1 MLAVG
6 PVAILPSPVWA
17 ALPSTNPATPSFSTQ
32 NGTASLT
39 VVGSVATIS
48 TSDRAVLQWNA
59 GAFNIAVGEAYNFQ
73 MPAGGA
79 VLNRVGTTGAVPA
92 PDTATIAGQ
101 IDSNGRVFILAPGGT
116 IDVQKGAT
124 VTATG
129 GLVLST
135 LNEDNGSFLTSGNL
149 VLIPGATGNGAIT
162 IGVNGAGAAPVFTST
177 LTAVGGSL
185 SFGSANASGDVSI
198 KSVTAATAL
207 SLAASGNVRV
217 AGNLTATATN
227 SDITQGGGGTIS
239 VGDTTL
245 MTKLATF
252 TTTGSNSI
260 TLDNAGNDFSNIS
273 LNTAVGTA
281 AAGAVVVKDVS
292 DIYLSN
298 STLGGSL
305 AVTAVGA
312 ILDPAA
318 VSALGAPSILSVG
331 TISVLG
337 NAEFNNTGAVSRA
350 PVSISQN
357 STVGGVLSGTVSN
370 NSSFSFV
377 GLGNVKSGNISALGT
392 SGSVTI
398 NTTGSI
404 TSVAGT
410 TVAASGNSGTNGG
423 GINLIGSEINTS
435 AGTLSAGTVGA
446 INNAPNNRAGSVS
459 LNATAGNIT
468 IGTVNANRTV
478 TLTAAA
484 GNITQALGSVI
495 TTTATS
501 MTHSATALGN
511 IDLSGSNSL
520 EASGV
525 VRLTGASAVLGN
537 NKSVTLGTTSLTGD
551 LTVNAVGAAT
561 NVTLGTGA
569 GTAAQALTIGG
580 NLSINV
586 INGTALAPTANTGN
600 IGDNDYSAVNL
611 FGSLNLVTSGGN
623 VQLNAAT
630 ANGALAPSVR
640 YGTVSVANPAGTA
653 AGTVA
658 VAETTTLNLGNV
670 TATTL
675 TASSIQ
681 GGVIDSG
688 NLSVS
693 GAATFAVTGNNSI
706 TLDSAANS
714 FGTLNVAGNGQ
725 ASVAANSNVAIGTGT
740 VLTGNLAVSTS
751 AGKNITV
758 DAVAITGGLTLASG
772 GTVDFINTPAPATTA
787 PVSVSGD
794 LSVTASGGAIAQ
806 TGTGGLIVGGTTSVS
821 AGNSTA
827 SAAVTLGGAND
838 FNAVM
843 LNNSTGAVTI
853 NDVSNL
859 TISGS
864 AAGTVTVKAGGG
876 NLANTWNLTLGNL
889 TVGSLI
895 AEAANG
901 SAGNS
906 GTITQATG
914 TSVKSFDLARFTT
927 NNANI
932 VVGNAG
938 NNFGRVELF
947 VNSTDGSRTVTLVEE
962 GTLRLGNLSSRGTTT
977 LTSRSGS
984 IVEDSDMDTI
994 VTNNGT
1000 LSLNAPNGSVL
1011 VGGTT
1016 TRNLVTVTSTARP
1029 APSANYDVTVVKAL
1043 PGAVVGTSLDGLT
1056 TTRFAITSGNIVTAN
1071 ISAPSG
1077 AASIQSSTLPG
1088 LSDQNNTNR
1097 QNVQNGV
1104 VSTTNLT
1111 LGNTNVNSLSVTAA
1125 SNIAQSAALRI
1136 FGSASFKATNNITLT
1151 NTGNNFGRVS
1161 LETTT
1166 ASRNITITEAG
1177 TLNLGTVKMPGAST
1191 GSFTATSVGGDI
1203 IDTGLAGLVIG
1214 GTTGAVPAVGTGV
1227 VTLNATAGN
1236 IVIDDPT
1243 SEFATTGGVV
1253 FNANNVTLAPLG
1265 SVALVL
1271 GSAAAPAI
1279 ATGNLTVTTALPS
1292 GNILSAGSVQAGG
1305 DASFQAASANIAL
1318 TGAANKFGTVR
1329 FVGQAVSL
1337 IESDDT
1343 AIVTGSTAL
1352 QSASISSGGN
1362 ISLVNRGGIVSFNG
1376 VSTTL
1381 SASGNITLPKLMQ
1394 AVGVLTVNASGTK
1407 DLSALSKSADLQGK
1421 DPNNSGTGAYLPP
1434 GQ

>member
-1 MLAVG
+1 MTAPLLAAKPWPEAVPATKNLLASPWSLPLAAQLLGVNQSHTHVITSMKNRPNVSLSLRKLFTAMLAVG

-17 ALPSTNPATPSFSTQ
+17 ALPTSASFAVQ
-32 NGTASLT
+32 NGSASVSTL
-39 VVGSVATIS
+39 GSVATIS
-48 TSDRAVLQWNA
+48 TSDRAVLQWGA
-59 GAFNIAVGEAYNFQ
+59 GNFTIAAGEAYNFQ

-79 VLNRVGTTGAVPA
+79 VLNRVGTSAA
-92 PDTATIAGQ
+92 ADTARIGGQ
-101 IDSNGRVFILAPGGT
+101 IDSNGRVFILAPGGA
-116 IDVQKGAT
+116 INVQQGAT

-149 VLIPGATGNGAIT
+149 VLIPGATGNGFIS
-162 IGVNGAGAAPVFTST
+162 IGAPNGVDVGASTAAPVFTST
-177 LTAVGGSL
+177 LTAVGGNLSL
-185 SFGSANASGDVSI
+185 ASVNASGDVSV
-198 KSVTAATAL
+198 KSVTAATPL
-207 SLAASGNVRV
+207 ILAANGNVRV
-217 AGNLTATATN
+217 AGNLMVTATN
-227 SDITQGGGGTIS
+227 SDILQAHAAGTIS

-252 TTTGSNSI
+252 TTTGSNNI
-260 TLDNAGNDFSNIS
+260 TLDNVGNDFSNIS
-273 LNTAVGTA
+273 LNTAAALTA
-281 AAGAVVVKDVS
+281 TGAVVVKDAS

-305 AVTAVGA
+305 AVTAAGYSTLPAIATVGT
-312 ILDPAA
+312 
-318 VSALGAPSILSVG
+318 LSVA
-331 TISVLG
+331 G
-337 NAEFNNTGAVSRA
+337 NADFSNTGAVTRTS
-350 PVSISQN
+350 VSITQN
-357 STVGGVLSGTVSN
+357 STIGGTLSGTVSN
-370 NSSFSFV
+370 NTSFSFT
-377 GLGNVKSGNISALGT
+377 GLGNVTVGSISAVGGNST
-392 SGSVTI
+392 AITV
-398 NTTGSI
+398 NTTGNVTLAA
-404 TSVAGT
+404 TSTLSTQGNNGT
-410 TVAASGNSGTNGG
+410 GGG
-423 GINLIGSEINTS
+423 GINLTGLSVNTS
-435 AGTLSAGTVGA
+435 GGTITAG
-446 INNAPNNRAGSVS
+446 NATRAGSVT
-459 LNATAGNIT
+459 LNATAGNL
-468 IGTVNANRTV
+468 TVGSISSNRTI
-478 TLTAAA
+478 TLRAAA
-484 GNITQALGSVI
+484 GNITQASGSVLSSS
-495 TTTATS
+495 TAS
-501 MTHSATALGN
+501 MTHVASALGN
-511 IDLSGSNSL
+511 IDLSGANAL
-520 EASGV
+520 ETSGV
-525 VRLTGASAVLGN
+525 VQLSGASAVLAN
-537 NKSVTLGTTSLTGD
+537 TNSITLGTTALTGD

-586 INGTALAPTANTGN
+586 VNGPALAPTANSGN
-600 IGDNDYSAVNL
+600 IADNDYSAVNL
-611 FGSLNLVTSGGN
+611 FGNLNLVTSGGN

-640 YGTVSVANPAGTA
+640 YGTVSVANPTGTA

-670 TATTL
+670 TATSL
-675 TASSIQ
+675 TASSLQ
-681 GGVIDSG
+681 GGIIDSG
-688 NLSVS
+688 NVTVS
-693 GAATFAVTGNNSI
+693 GAATFAVTGNNSL
-706 TLDSAANS
+706 TLDSAANT

-725 ASVAANSNVAIGTGT
+725 AAITSNSSVAIGTGT
-740 VLTGNLAVSTS
+740 VLTGNLAVTTS
-751 AGKNITV
+751 AGNSITI
-758 DAVAITGGLTLASG
+758 DAVAITGGLSLTSG
-772 GTVDFINTPAPATTA
+772 GAVDFNNATAT
-787 PVSVSGD
+787 SVSGD
-794 LSVTASGGAIAQ
+794 LSATASAGTITQ
-806 TGTGGLIVGGTTSVS
+806 TGVGGLTVGGTTSVS
-821 AGNSTA
+821 AGNATVVQ
-827 SAAVTLGGAND
+827 AVTLGGANE
-838 FNAVM
+838 FNTVA

-859 TISGS
+859 TVSGS
-864 AAGTVTVKAGGG
+864 AAGVVTVKAGGG
-876 NLANTWNLTLGNL
+876 SLANTWNLTLGNL
-889 TVGSLI
+889 TVGSLV

-906 GTITQATG
+906 GTITQASG
-914 TSVKSFDLARFTT
+914 TTVSSFGLAKFTS

-947 VNSTDGSRTVTLVEE
+947 VNNTDGSRTVTLVEE
-962 GTLRLGNLSSRGTTT
+962 GTLRLGNLSSRGTAT
-977 LTSRSGS
+977 LTSRTGS
-984 IVEDSDMDTI
+984 ILEDPDASVV

-1000 LSLNAPNGSVL
+1000 LNLNAANGSVL
-1011 VGGTT
+1011 IGNTT
-1016 TRNLVTVTSTARP
+1016 TRN
-1029 APSANYDVTVVKAL
+1029 
-1043 PGAVVGTSLDGLT
+1043 GAFT
-1056 TTRFAITSGNIVTAN
+1056 TGGNVVTAN

-1077 AASIQSSTLPG
+1077 AAAVQSSA
-1088 LSDQNNTNR
+1088 
-1097 QNVQNGV
+1097 
-1104 VSTTNLT
+1104 NLT
-1111 LGNTNVNSLSVTAA
+1111 LGNTNVNSLTAV
-1125 SNIAQSAALRI
+1125 SGNNLAQSAALKV
-1136 FGSASFKATNNITLT
+1136 FGSASFKATNNVTLT

-1161 LETTT
+1161 LETTIT
-1166 ASRNITITEAG
+1166 SRNITITEAG
-1177 TLNLGTVKMPGAST
+1177 TLNLGTVVMPASAT
-1191 GSFTATSVGGDI
+1191 GSFTATSVSGDI
-1203 IDTGLAGLVIG
+1203 IDTGLANLRIG
-1214 GTTGAVPAVGTGV
+1214 GTTAAVGSGV

-1243 SEFATTGGVV
+1243 TEFATTGGVV

-1265 SVALVL
+1265 TVALVL

-1279 ATGNLTVTTALPS
+1279 ATGNLTVTTALPT
-1292 GNILSAGSVQAGG
+1292 GNITSAGSVQAGG

>member
-1 MLAVG
+1 MKNRPNVSLSLRKLFTAMLAVG

-17 ALPSTNPATPSFSTQ
+17 ALPTSASFAIQ
-32 NGTASLT
+32 NGSASVSTL
-39 VVGSVATIS
+39 GSVATIS
-48 TSDRAVLQWNA
+48 TSDRAVLQWGA
-59 GAFNIAVGEAYNFQ
+59 GNFVIAAGEAYNFQ

-79 VLNRVGTTGAVPA
+79 VLNRVGTSAA
-92 PDTATIAGQ
+92 SDTATIAGQ

-116 IDVQKGAT
+116 INVHQGAT

-149 VLIPGATGNGAIT
+149 VLIPGAAGNGSIS
-162 IGVNGAGAAPVFTST
+162 IGIPNPAPGASTAAPVFTST
-177 LTAVGGSL
+177 LTAVGGALSL
-185 SFGSANASGDVSI
+185 ASVNASGDVSV
-198 KSVTAATAL
+198 KSVNAATAL
-207 SLAASGNVRV
+207 SLAANGNVRV
-217 AGNLTATATN
+217 AGNLAVTATN
-227 SDITQGGGGTIS
+227 SDITQGAGGTIS
-239 VGDTTL
+239 VGDTTF

-260 TLDNAGNDFSNIS
+260 TLDNVGNDFSNIS
-273 LNTAVGTA
+273 LNTAVGLTP
-281 AAGAVVVKDVS
+281 AGAVIVKDVS
-292 DIYLSN
+292 DVYLSN

-305 AVTAVGA
+305 AVTAAGYSTLAA
-312 ILDPAA
+312 IAT
-318 VSALGAPSILSVG
+318 VG
-331 TISVLG
+331 TVAVAG
-337 NAEFNNTGAVSRA
+337 NADFSTTGTITRTG
-350 PVSISQN
+350 VSISQN

-370 NSSFSFV
+370 NSSFSFT
-377 GLGNVKSGNISALGT
+377 GLGNVTIGNIAASVTAATGT
-392 SGSVTI
+392 SGGVTI
-398 NTTGSI
+398 NTTGAI
-404 TSVAGT
+404 TSAAGT
-410 TVAASGNSGTNGG
+410 TVATSGNNSTSSS
-423 GINLIGSEINTS
+423 ISLIGSSVNTS

-446 INNAPNNRAGSVS
+446 INPAGRGGSVS
-459 LNATAGNIT
+459 INATAGNIT
-468 IGTVNANRTV
+468 VGAINSNRTV
-478 TLTAAA
+478 TLSAAA
-484 GNITQALGSVI
+484 GNITQAAGTVI
-495 TTTATS
+495 TTTTGA

-511 IDLSGSNSL
+511 IDLSGANSL
-520 EASGV
+520 EGTGV
-525 VRLTGASAVLGN
+525 VRLTGASAVLAN
-537 NKSVTLGTTSLTGD
+537 TNSLTLGTTSLTGD

-569 GTAAQALTIGG
+569 GTAAQALSIGG

-600 IGDNDYSAVNL
+600 ISDNDYSAVNL
-611 FGSLNLVTSGGN
+611 FGNLNLVTSGGN
-623 VQLNAAT
+623 VVLNAAT
-630 ANGALAPSVR
+630 ANGALAPSIR
-640 YGTVSVANPAGTA
+640 YGTVNVSNPTGTA
-653 AGTVA
+653 AGSVA
-658 VAETTTLNLGNV
+658 IAETTTVNLGNV
-670 TATTL
+670 KATTL
-675 TASSIQ
+675 TASSLQ
-681 GGVIDSG
+681 GGIIDSG
-688 NLSVS
+688 NVTVS

-706 TLDSAANS
+706 TLDSAAS
-714 FGTLNVAGNGQ
+714 TFGTLNVAGNGQ
-725 ASVAANSNVAIGTGT
+725 ASVTSNSSVAIGTGT
-740 VLTGNLAVSTS
+740 VLTGNLAVTTS
-751 AGKNITV
+751 AGNNITV
-758 DAVAITGGLTLASG
+758 DAVAITGGLTLAAG
-772 GTVDFINTPAPATTA
+772 GAVDFNNATAT
-787 PVSVSGD
+787 SVSGD
-794 LSVTASGGAIAQ
+794 LSATASGGTITQ
-806 TGTGGLIVGGTTSVS
+806 TGLGGLTVGGTTSVS
-821 AGNSTA
+821 AGNATVA
-827 SAAVTLGGAND
+827 QAVTLGGTNE
-838 FNAVM
+838 FNSVV

-864 AAGTVTVKAGGG
+864 AAGTVTAKAGGG
-876 NLANTWNLTLGNL
+876 ALANTWNLTLGNL
-889 TVGSLI
+889 TVGSII

-914 TSVKSFDLARFTT
+914 TSVNSFGLAKFTT
-927 NNANI
+927 TNANI
-932 VVGNAG
+932 VLGNSG

-947 VNSTDGSRTVTLVEE
+947 VNSTDASRTVTLVEE
-962 GTLRLGNLSSRGTTT
+962 GTIRLGNLNSRGTST
-977 LTSRSGS
+977 LTSRTGS
-984 IVEDSDMDTI
+984 ILEDPDANAN

-1000 LSLNAPNGSVL
+1000 LLLNAANGSVL
-1011 VGGTT
+1011 IGNTT
-1016 TRNLVTVTSTARP
+1016 TRN
-1029 APSANYDVTVVKAL
+1029 
-1043 PGAVVGTSLDGLT
+1043 GAFT
-1056 TTRFAITSGNIVTAN
+1056 TTGNVVTAN

-1077 AASIQSSTLPG
+1077 AAAVQSSA
-1088 LSDQNNTNR
+1088 
-1097 QNVQNGV
+1097 
-1104 VSTTNLT
+1104 NLT
-1111 LGNTNVNSLSVTAA
+1111 LGTTNVNSLTAV
-1125 SNIAQSAALRI
+1125 SGNNLAQSAALRV

-1151 NTGNNFGRVS
+1151 NTGNNFGRIS

-1177 TLNLGTVKMPGAST
+1177 TLNLGTVVMPASST
-1191 GSFTATSVGGDI
+1191 GSFTATSVSGDI
-1203 IDTGLAGLVIG
+1203 IDTGLANLRIG
-1214 GTTGAVPAVGTGV
+1214 GTTAAVGSGV

-1243 SEFATTGGVV
+1243 TEFATTGGVV

-1265 SVALVL
+1265 TVALVL

-1279 ATGNLTVTTALPS
+1279 ATGNLTVTTALPT
-1292 GNILSAGSVQAGG
+1292 GTITSAGSVQAGG

>member
-1 MLAVG
+1 MKNRPNVSLSLRKLFTAMLAVG

-17 ALPSTNPATPSFSTQ
+17 ALPTSASFAIQ
-32 NGTASLT
+32 NGSASVSTL
-39 VVGSVATIS
+39 GSVATIS
-48 TSDRAVLQWNA
+48 TSDRAVLQWGA
-59 GAFNIAVGEAYNFQ
+59 GNFVIAAGEAYNFQ

-79 VLNRVGTTGAVPA
+79 VLNRVGTSAA
-92 PDTATIAGQ
+92 SDTATIAGQ

-116 IDVQKGAT
+116 INVHQGAT

-149 VLIPGATGNGAIT
+149 VLIPGAAGNGSIS
-162 IGVNGAGAAPVFTST
+162 IGIPNPAPGASTAAPVFTST
-177 LTAVGGSL
+177 LTAVGGALSL
-185 SFGSANASGDVSI
+185 ASVNASGDVSV
-198 KSVTAATAL
+198 KSVNAATAL
-207 SLAASGNVRV
+207 SLAANGNVRV
-217 AGNLTATATN
+217 AGNLAVTATN
-227 SDITQGGGGTIS
+227 SDITQGAGGTIS
-239 VGDTTL
+239 VGDTTF

-260 TLDNAGNDFSNIS
+260 TLDNVGNDFSNIS
-273 LNTAVGTA
+273 LNTAVGLTP
-281 AAGAVVVKDVS
+281 AGAVIVKDVS
-292 DIYLSN
+292 DVYLSN

-305 AVTAVGA
+305 AVTAAGYSTLAAIATVGTVAVAGNADFSTTGA
-312 ILDPAA
+312 I
-318 VSALGAPSILSVG
+318 
-331 TISVLG
+331 TR
-337 NAEFNNTGAVSRA
+337 TG
-350 PVSISQN
+350 VSISQN

-370 NSSFSFV
+370 NSSFSFT
-377 GLGNVKSGNISALGT
+377 GLGNVTIGNIAASVTAATGT
-392 SGSVTI
+392 SGGVTI
-398 NTTGSI
+398 NTTGAI
-404 TSVAGT
+404 TSAAGT
-410 TVAASGNSGTNGG
+410 TVATSGNNSTSSS
-423 GINLIGSEINTS
+423 ISLIGSSVNTS

-446 INNAPNNRAGSVS
+446 INPAGRGGSVS
-459 LNATAGNIT
+459 INATAGNIT
-468 IGTVNANRTV
+468 VGAINSNRTV
-478 TLTAAA
+478 TLSAAA
-484 GNITQALGSVI
+484 GNITQAAGTVI
-495 TTTATS
+495 TTTTGA

-511 IDLSGSNSL
+511 IDLSGANSL
-520 EASGV
+520 EGTGV
-525 VRLTGASAVLGN
+525 VRLTGASAVLAN
-537 NKSVTLGTTSLTGD
+537 TNSLTLGTTSLTGD

-569 GTAAQALTIGG
+569 GTAAQALSIGG

-600 IGDNDYSAVNL
+600 ISDNDYSAVNL
-611 FGSLNLVTSGGN
+611 FGNLNLVTSGGN
-623 VQLNAAT
+623 VVLNAAT
-630 ANGALAPSVR
+630 ANGALAPSIR
-640 YGTVSVANPAGTA
+640 YGTVNVSNPTGTA
-653 AGTVA
+653 AGSVA
-658 VAETTTLNLGNV
+658 IAETTTVNLGNV
-670 TATTL
+670 KATTL
-675 TASSIQ
+675 TASSLQ
-681 GGVIDSG
+681 GGIIDSG
-688 NLSVS
+688 NVTVS

-706 TLDSAANS
+706 TLDSAAS
-714 FGTLNVAGNGQ
+714 TFGTLNVAGNGQ
-725 ASVAANSNVAIGTGT
+725 ASVTSNSSVAIGTGT
-740 VLTGNLAVSTS
+740 VLTGNLAVTTS
-751 AGKNITV
+751 AGNNITV
-758 DAVAITGGLTLASG
+758 DAVAITGGLTLAAG
-772 GTVDFINTPAPATTA
+772 GAVDFNNATAT
-787 PVSVSGD
+787 SVSGD
-794 LSVTASGGAIAQ
+794 LSATASGGTITQ
-806 TGTGGLIVGGTTSVS
+806 TGLGGLTVGGTTSVS
-821 AGNSTA
+821 AGNATVA
-827 SAAVTLGGAND
+827 QAVTLGGTNE
-838 FNAVM
+838 FNSVV

-864 AAGTVTVKAGGG
+864 AAGTVTAKAGGG
-876 NLANTWNLTLGNL
+876 ALANTWNLTLGNL
-889 TVGSLI
+889 TVGSII

-914 TSVKSFDLARFTT
+914 TSVNSFGLAKFTT
-927 NNANI
+927 TNANI
-932 VVGNAG
+932 VLGNSG

-947 VNSTDGSRTVTLVEE
+947 VNSTDASRTVTLVEE
-962 GTLRLGNLSSRGTTT
+962 GTIRLGNLNSRGTST
-977 LTSRSGS
+977 LTSRTGS
-984 IVEDSDMDTI
+984 ILEDPDANAN

-1000 LSLNAPNGSVL
+1000 LLLNAANGSVL
-1011 VGGTT
+1011 IGNTT
-1016 TRNLVTVTSTARP
+1016 TRN
-1029 APSANYDVTVVKAL
+1029 
-1043 PGAVVGTSLDGLT
+1043 GAFT
-1056 TTRFAITSGNIVTAN
+1056 TTGNVVTAN

-1077 AASIQSSTLPG
+1077 AAAVQSSA
-1088 LSDQNNTNR
+1088 
-1097 QNVQNGV
+1097 
-1104 VSTTNLT
+1104 NLT
-1111 LGNTNVNSLSVTAA
+1111 LGTTNVNSLTAV
-1125 SNIAQSAALRI
+1125 SGNNLAQSAALRV

-1151 NTGNNFGRVS
+1151 NTGNNFGRIS

-1177 TLNLGTVKMPGAST
+1177 TLNLGTVVMPASST
-1191 GSFTATSVGGDI
+1191 GSFTATSVSGDI
-1203 IDTGLAGLVIG
+1203 IDTGLANLRIG
-1214 GTTGAVPAVGTGV
+1214 GTTAAVGSGV

-1243 SEFATTGGVV
+1243 TEFATTGGVV

-1265 SVALVL
+1265 TVALVL

-1279 ATGNLTVTTALPS
+1279 ATGNLTVTTALPT
-1292 GNILSAGSVQAGG
+1292 GTITSAGSVQAGG

-1376 VSTTL
+1376 ASTTL

>member
-1 MLAVG
+1 MTAPLLAAKPWPEAVPATKNLLASPWSLPLAAQLLGVNQSHTHVITSMKNRPNVSLSLRKLFTAMLAVG

-17 ALPSTNPATPSFSTQ
+17 ALPTSASFAVQ
-32 NGTASLT
+32 NGSASVSTL
-39 VVGSVATIS
+39 GSVATIS
-48 TSDRAVLQWNA
+48 TSDRAVLQWGA
-59 GAFNIAVGEAYNFQ
+59 GNFTIAAGEAYNFQ

-79 VLNRVGTTGAVPA
+79 VLNRVGTSAA
-92 PDTATIAGQ
+92 ADTARIGGQ
-101 IDSNGRVFILAPGGT
+101 IDSNGRVFILAPGGA
-116 IDVQKGAT
+116 INVQQGAT

-149 VLIPGATGNGAIT
+149 VLIPGATGNGFIS
-162 IGVNGAGAAPVFTST
+162 IGAPNGVDVGASTAAPVFTST
-177 LTAVGGSL
+177 LTAVGGNLSL
-185 SFGSANASGDVSI
+185 ASVNASGDVSVT
-198 KSVTAATAL
+198 SVTAATPL
-207 SLAASGNVRV
+207 ILAANGNVRV
-217 AGNLTATATN
+217 AGNLMVTATN
-227 SDITQGGGGTIS
+227 SDILQAHAAGTIS

-252 TTTGSNSI
+252 TTTGSNNI
-260 TLDNAGNDFSNIS
+260 TLDNVGNDFSNIS
-273 LNTAVGTA
+273 LNTAAALTA
-281 AAGAVVVKDVS
+281 TGAVVVKDVS

-305 AVTAVGA
+305 AVTAVGYSTLPA
-312 ILDPAA
+312 IAT
-318 VSALGAPSILSVG
+318 VGTLSVA
-331 TISVLG
+331 G
-337 NAEFNNTGAVSRA
+337 NADFSNTGAVTRTS
-350 PVSISQN
+350 VSISQN
-357 STVGGVLSGTVSN
+357 STVGGVLSGMVSN
-370 NSSFSFV
+370 NSSYSFT
-377 GLGNVKSGNISALGT
+377 GLGNVTIGNITALGT

-398 NTTGSI
+398 NTTGNIVS
-404 TSVAGT
+404 ANGT
-410 TVAASGNSGTNGG
+410 TVAASGNNATNGG
-423 GINLIGSEINTS
+423 GINLIGTAINTS

-446 INNAPNNRAGSVS
+446 INLVNTSRAGSVS
-459 LNATAGNIT
+459 INATAGNIT
-468 IGTVNANRTV
+468 VGAINANRTV
-478 TLTAAA
+478 TLSAAA
-484 GNITQALGSVI
+484 GNVTQAANTII
-495 TTTATS
+495 TTTTNGT
-501 MTHSATALGN
+501 MTHSVTALGN
-511 IDLSGSNSL
+511 IDLSGSNSF
-520 EASGV
+520 EGTGV
-525 VRLTGASAVLGN
+525 IRQTGASSVLTN
-537 NKSVTLGTTSLTGD
+537 TNSITLGTTSLTGD

-569 GTAAQALTIGG
+569 GTGAQALTIGG

-586 INGTALAPTANTGN
+586 VNFIASAPTANSGS

-611 FGSLNLVTSGGN
+611 FGNLNLVTSGGN

-640 YGTVSVANPAGTA
+640 YGTVSVANPTATA

-670 TATTL
+670 TATSL
-675 TASSIQ
+675 TASSLQ
-681 GGVIDSG
+681 GGIIDSG
-688 NLSVS
+688 NVTVS

-706 TLDSAANS
+706 MLDSANNS

-725 ASVAANSNVAIGTGT
+725 AAITSNSSVAIGTGT
-740 VLTGNLAVSTS
+740 VLTGNLAVTTS

-758 DAVAITGGLTLASG
+758 DAVALTGGLTLASG
-772 GTVDFINTPAPATTA
+772 GTVDFINNAA
-787 PVSVSGD
+787 VSSVSGD
-794 LSVTASGGAIAQ
+794 LSATASGGAISQSGA
-806 TGTGGLIVGGTTSVS
+806 GGLTVGGTTSVS

-827 SAAVTLGGAND
+827 AAAVTLGGTNE
-838 FNAVM
+838 FNTVA

-864 AAGTVTVKAGGG
+864 AAGTVTAKAGGG
-876 NLANTWNLTLGNL
+876 ALANTWNLTLGNL
-889 TVGSLI
+889 TVGSI
-895 AEAANG
+895 VAEAANG

-906 GTITQATG
+906 GTITQAAG
-914 TSVKSFDLARFTT
+914 TSVNSFGLAKFNTT
-927 NNANI
+927 NNNI
-932 VVGNAG
+932 VLGNAG
-938 NNFGRVELF
+938 NNFGRVE
-947 VNSTDGSRTVTLVEE
+947 VTVGSTDGSRTVTVVEE
-962 GTLRLGNLSSRGTTT
+962 GTMRLGNLSSRGTAT
-977 LTSRSGS
+977 LTSRTGS
-984 IVEDSDMDTI
+984 ILEDPDASVG

-1000 LSLNAPNGSVL
+1000 LNLNAANGSVL
-1011 VGGTT
+1011 IGNTT
-1016 TRNLVTVTSTARP
+1016 TRT
-1029 APSANYDVTVVKAL
+1029 
-1043 PGAVVGTSLDGLT
+1043 GLFT
-1056 TTRFAITSGNIVTAN
+1056 TTGNVVAVN
-1071 ISAPSG
+1071 ASAPSG
-1077 AASIQSSTLPG
+1077 AVA
-1088 LSDQNNTNR
+1088 
-1097 QNVQNGV
+1097 VQ
-1104 VSTTNLT
+1104 STTVSAGVASGANIT
-1111 LGNTNVNSLSVTAA
+1111 LGNISANSLVVA
-1125 SNIAQSAALRI
+1125 SANNISQTAALRV
-1136 FGSASFKATNNITLT
+1136 FGSASFKATGNVTLT

-1177 TLNLGTVKMPGAST
+1177 TLNLGTVAMPASAT
-1191 GSFTATSVGGDI
+1191 GSFTATSVSGDI
-1203 IDTGLAGLVIG
+1203 IDTGLANLRIG
-1214 GTTGAVPAVGTGV
+1214 GTTAAVGSGV

-1243 SEFATTGGVV
+1243 TEFATTGGVV

-1265 SVALVL
+1265 TVALVL

-1279 ATGNLTVTTALPS
+1279 ATGNLTVTTALPT
-1292 GNILSAGSVQAGG
+1292 GNITSAGSVQAGG

>member
-1 MLAVG
+1 MPAPLLAAKAWPEAVPAAKNLLASLGSLPLAARLLGVNQSHTHVITSMKNRPNVSLSLRKLFTAMLAVG

-17 ALPSTNPATPSFSTQ
+17 ALPSSASFAIQ
-32 NGTASLT
+32 NGSASVSTL
-39 VVGSVATIS
+39 GSVATIS
-48 TSDRAVLQWNA
+48 TSDRAVLQWGA
-59 GAFNIAVGEAYNFQ
+59 GNFTIAAGEAYNFQ

-79 VLNRVGTTGAVPA
+79 VLNRVGTSVAV
-92 PDTATIAGQ
+92 DTATIAGQ

-116 IDVQKGAT
+116 INVHQGAT

-149 VLIPGATGNGAIT
+149 VLIPGASGNGSIS
-162 IGVNGAGAAPVFTST
+162 IGIPNPAPGALTTAPVFTSS

-185 SFGSANASGDVSI
+185 SLASVNASGDVSV
-198 KSVTAATAL
+198 KSVTAATPL
-207 SLAASGNVRV
+207 SLAANGNVRV
-217 AGNLTATATN
+217 AGNLMVTATN
-227 SDITQGGGGTIS
+227 SDITQGVGGTIS

-273 LNTAVGTA
+273 LNTAVGLTP
-281 AAGAVVVKDVS
+281 AGTVTVKDSS
-292 DIYLSN
+292 DVYLSN

-305 AVTAVGA
+305 AVTAAGFTQAPAIATVGT
-312 ILDPAA
+312 
-318 VSALGAPSILSVG
+318 LSVA
-331 TISVLG
+331 G
-337 NAEFNNTGAVSRA
+337 NADFSNTGAVARTS
-350 PVSISQN
+350 VSITQN
-357 STVGGVLSGTVSN
+357 STIGGTLSGTVSN
-370 NSSFSFV
+370 NTSFSFT
-377 GLGNVKSGNISALGT
+377 GLGNVTVGSISAVGGNST
-392 SGSVTI
+392 SITV
-398 NTTGSI
+398 NTTGNV
-404 TSVAGT
+404 TLA
-410 TVAASGNSGTNGG
+410 AASTLSTQGNASSGGG
-423 GINLIGSEINTS
+423 GINLTGLAVNTS
-435 AGTLSAGTVGA
+435 GGSITAG
-446 INNAPNNRAGSVS
+446 NATRAGSVT
-459 LNATAGNIT
+459 LNATAGNL
-468 IGTVNANRTV
+468 TVGSISSNRTI
-478 TLTAAA
+478 TLRAAA
-484 GNITQALGSVI
+484 GNITQSVGSVLSSS
-495 TTTATS
+495 TAS
-501 MTHSATALGN
+501 MTHVASALGN
-511 IDLSGSNSL
+511 IDLSGANAL
-520 EASGV
+520 EATGV
-525 VRLTGASAVLGN
+525 VQLSGASAVLANTN
-537 NKSVTLGTTSLTGD
+537 NTTLGTTNLTGD

-586 INGTALAPTANTGN
+586 INGTALVPTANTGN

-611 FGSLNLVTSGGN
+611 FGNLNLVTSGGN

-640 YGTVSVANPAGTA
+640 YGTVSVANPTGTA
-653 AGTVA
+653 EGTVA

-670 TATTL
+670 KATTL
-675 TASSIQ
+675 TASSLQ
-681 GGVIDSG
+681 GGIIDSG

-693 GAATFAVTGNNSI
+693 GAATFAVTGNNSL
-706 TLDSAANS
+706 TLDSAANT
-714 FGTLNVAGNGQ
+714 FGSLNVAGNGQ
-725 ASVAANSNVAIGTGT
+725 ASVTSNSSVAIGTGT
-740 VLTGNLAVSTS
+740 VLTGNLAVTTS
-751 AGKNITV
+751 AGNSITV
-758 DAVAITGGLTLASG
+758 DAVAITGGLSLNSG
-772 GTVDFINTPAPATTA
+772 GAVDFNNATAT
-787 PVSVSGD
+787 SVSGD
-794 LSVTASGGAIAQ
+794 LSATASAGTITQ
-806 TGTGGLIVGGTTSVS
+806 TGLGGLTVGGTTSVS
-821 AGNSTA
+821 AGNATVA
-827 SAAVTLGGAND
+827 QAVTLGGANE

-859 TISGS
+859 TISGT
-864 AAGTVTVKAGGG
+864 AAGIVTATAGGG
-876 NLANTWNLTLGNL
+876 TLANTWNLTLGNL
-889 TVGSLI
+889 TVGSI
-895 AEAANG
+895 VATAANG

-914 TSVKSFDLARFTT
+914 TSVNSFGKAAFTTT
-927 NNANI
+927 NNNI
-932 VVGNAG
+932 VLGNAG
-938 NNFGRVELF
+938 NNFGRVE
-947 VNSTDGSRTVTLVEE
+947 VTVGSTDGSRTVTVVEE
-962 GTLRLGNLSSRGTTT
+962 GTMRLGNLSSRGTST

-984 IVEDSDMDTI
+984 ILEDPDGNVM

-1000 LSLNAPNGSVL
+1000 LVLNAANGSVL
-1011 VGGTT
+1011 IGNTT
-1016 TRNLVTVTSTARP
+1016 TRS
-1029 APSANYDVTVVKAL
+1029 
-1043 PGAVVGTSLDGLT
+1043 GAFT
-1056 TTRFAITSGNIVTAN
+1056 TGGNVVTAN

-1077 AASIQSSTLPG
+1077 AAAVQSNAS
-1088 LSDQNNTNR
+1088 
-1097 QNVQNGV
+1097 
-1104 VSTTNLT
+1104 LT
-1111 LGNTNVNSLSVTAA
+1111 LGTTNVNSLTAV
-1125 SNIAQSAALRI
+1125 SGNNLAQSAALRV
-1136 FGSASFKATNNITLT
+1136 FGSASFKATNNVTLT

-1166 ASRNITITEAG
+1166 ASRNLTITEAG
-1177 TLNLGTVKMPGAST
+1177 TLNLGTVTMPASAT
-1191 GSFTATSVGGDI
+1191 GNFTATSVSGDI
-1203 IDTGLAGLVIG
+1203 IDTGLANLRIG
-1214 GTTGAVPAVGTGV
+1214 GTVAAVGSGV

-1243 SEFATTGGVV
+1243 TEFATTGGVV

-1279 ATGNLTVTTALPS
+1279 ATGNLTVTTALPT
-1292 GNILSAGSVQAGG
+1292 GNIQSAGSVQAGG